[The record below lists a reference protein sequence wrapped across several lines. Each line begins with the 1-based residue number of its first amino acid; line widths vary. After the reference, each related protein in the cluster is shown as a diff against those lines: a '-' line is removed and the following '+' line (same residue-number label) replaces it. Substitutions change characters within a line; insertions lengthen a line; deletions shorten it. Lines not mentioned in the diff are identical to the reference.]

1 MAAVEF
7 EDVYKAY
14 FGPVYR
20 YLLRLSGDEQ
30 LAEEL
35 AAETFFRALRAAEGF
50 RGECEVRVWLCQ
62 IAKNAYYTHQ
72 KKSRRA
78 RPADEALLGQL
89 ADPAPPPEET
99 AAARDQAARLR
110 AIAEGLPEP
119 YREVFRLRAFGE
131 LPYKDIASFYEKTA
145 NWACVTYHRARE
157 MIRRRWEEEE
167 G

>member
-1 MAAVEF
+1 MEF
-7 EDVYKAY
+7 EEIYKAY

-20 YLLRLSGDEQ
+20 YLLRLSGSEQ

-35 AAETFFRALRAAEGF
+35 AAETFFRALRAADGF
-50 RGECEVRVWLCQ
+50 RGGCEVRVWLCQ

-78 RPADEALLGQL
+78 RPADEALLGQV
-89 ADPAPPPEET
+89 ADRAPPPEE
-99 AAARDQAARLR
+99 AADTRDRAARLR
-110 AIAEGLPEP
+110 AIAERLPEP

-131 LPYKDIASFYEKTA
+131 LPYKDIGSLYGKTA
-145 NWACVTYHRARE
+145 NWACVTFHRARE

>member
-1 MAAVEF
+1 MEF
-7 EDVYKAY
+7 EEIYKVY

-20 YLLRLSGDEQ
+20 YLLRLSGSEQ

-35 AAETFFRALRAAEGF
+35 AAETFFRALRAADGF
-50 RGECEVRVWLCQ
+50 RGGCEVRVWLCQ

-78 RPADEALLGQL
+78 RPADEALLGQV
-89 ADPAPPPEET
+89 ADPAPPPEE
-99 AAARDQAARLR
+99 AADTRDRAARLR
-110 AIAEGLPEP
+110 AIAERLPEP

-131 LPYKDIASFYEKTA
+131 LPYKDIGSLYGKTA
-145 NWACVTYHRARE
+145 NWACVTFHRARE

>member
-1 MAAVEF
+1 MEF
-7 EDVYKAY
+7 EETYKAY

-20 YLLRLSGDEQ
+20 YLLRLSGSEQ

-35 AAETFFRALRAAEGF
+35 AAETFFRALRAADGF
-50 RGECEVRVWLCQ
+50 RGGCEVRVWLCQ

-78 RPADEALLGQL
+78 RPADEALLGQV
-89 ADPAPPPEET
+89 ADPAPPPEE
-99 AAARDQAARLR
+99 AADTRDRAARLR
-110 AIAEGLPEP
+110 AIAERLPEP

-131 LPYKDIASFYEKTA
+131 LPYKDIGSLYGKTA
-145 NWACVTYHRARE
+145 NWACVTFHRARE

>member
-1 MAAVEF
+1 MTAVEF

-35 AAETFFRALRAAEGF
+35 AAETFFRALRAADGF
-50 RGECEVRVWLCQ
+50 RGGCEVRVWLCQ

-78 RPADEALLGQL
+78 RPADEALLGQV
-89 ADPAPPPEET
+89 ADPAPPPAE
-99 AAARDQAARLR
+99 AADTRDRAARLR
-110 AIAEGLPEP
+110 AIAQRLPEP

-131 LPYKDIASFYEKTA
+131 LPYKDIGSLYGKTA
-145 NWACVTYHRARE
+145 NWACVTFHRARE

>member
-1 MAAVEF
+1 MEF
-7 EDVYKAY
+7 EEIYKAY

-20 YLLRLSGDEQ
+20 YLLRLSGSEQ

-35 AAETFFRALRAAEGF
+35 AAETFFRALRAADGF
-50 RGECEVRVWLCQ
+50 RGGCEVRVWLCQ

-78 RPADEALLGQL
+78 RPADEALLGQV
-89 ADPAPPPEET
+89 ADPAPPPEE
-99 AAARDQAARLR
+99 AADTRDRAVRLR
-110 AIAEGLPEP
+110 AIAERLPEP

-131 LPYKDIASFYEKTA
+131 LPYKDIGSLYGKTA
-145 NWACVTYHRARE
+145 NWACVTFHRARE

>member
-1 MAAVEF
+1 MEF
-7 EDVYKAY
+7 EEIYKAY

-20 YLLRLSGDEQ
+20 YLLRLSGSEQ

-35 AAETFFRALRAAEGF
+35 TAETFFRALRAAEGF

-62 IAKNAYYTHQ
+62 IAKNAYFTHLQ
-72 KKSRRA
+72 KSRRT

-110 AIAEGLPEP
+110 AIAEELPEP
-119 YREVFRLRAFGE
+119 YREVFHLRAFGE
-131 LPYKDIASFYEKTA
+131 LPYKDIGSLYGKTA
-145 NWACVTYHRARE
+145 NWACVTCHRARE
-157 MIRRRWEEEE
+157 MIRRRWKEEE

>member
-1 MAAVEF
+1 MEF

-20 YLLRLSGDEQ
+20 YLLRLSGSEQ

-35 AAETFFRALRAAEGF
+35 TAETFFRALRAAERF

-72 KKSRRA
+72 RKNSRA

-99 AAARDQAARLR
+99 AADRDQAARLR

-131 LPYKDIASFYEKTA
+131 LPYKDIGGFYGQTA
-145 NWACVTYHRARE
+145 NWACVTCHRARE
-157 MIRRRWEEEE
+157 MIRRRWKEEE

>member
-1 MAAVEF
+1 MEF

-20 YLLRLSGDEQ
+20 YLLRLSGDES

-35 AAETFFRALRAAEGF
+35 TAETFFRALRAAEGV
-50 RGECEVRVWLCQ
+50 RGECEGRGWLCQ
-62 IAKNAYYTHQ
+62 IAKNAYCTHLQ
-72 KKSRRA
+72 KSRRA

-89 ADPAPPPEET
+89 AAPAPPPEEP
-99 AAARDQAARLR
+99 AAVRAQAARLR
-110 AIAEGLPEP
+110 AIAEELPEP

-131 LPYKDIASFYEKTA
+131 LPYKDIGSLYGKTA
-145 NWACVTYHRARE
+145 NWACVTCHRTRE

-167 G
+167 E

>member
-1 MAAVEF
+1 MEF
-7 EDVYKAY
+7 EEVYKAY

-20 YLLRLSGDEQ
+20 YLLRLSGSEQ

-35 AAETFFRALRAAEGF
+35 AAETFFRALRAADGF
-50 RGECEVRVWLCQ
+50 RGGCEVRVWLCQ

-78 RPADEALLGQL
+78 RPADEALLGQV
-89 ADPAPPPEET
+89 ADPAPPPEE
-99 AAARDQAARLR
+99 AADTRDRAARLR
-110 AIAEGLPEP
+110 AIAERLPEP

-131 LPYKDIASFYEKTA
+131 LPYKDIGSLCGKTA
-145 NWACVTYHRARE
+145 NWACVTCHRARE

>member
-1 MAAVEF
+1 MEF
-7 EDVYKAY
+7 EEVYKAY

-20 YLLRLSGDEQ
+20 YLLRLSGSEQ

-35 AAETFFRALRAAEGF
+35 AAETFFRALRAADGF
-50 RGECEVRVWLCQ
+50 RGGCEVRVWLCQ

-78 RPADEALLGQL
+78 RPADEALLGQV
-89 ADPAPPPEET
+89 ADPAPPPEE
-99 AAARDQAARLR
+99 AADTRDRAARLR
-110 AIAEGLPEP
+110 AIAERLPEP

-131 LPYKDIASFYEKTA
+131 LPYKDIGSLYGKTA
-145 NWACVTYHRARE
+145 NWACVTFHRARE

>member
-1 MAAVEF
+1 MES
-7 EDVYKAY
+7 EEIYKAY

-20 YLLRLSGDEQ
+20 YLLRLSGSEQ

-35 AAETFFRALRAAEGF
+35 TAETFFRALRAAEGF

-62 IAKNAYYTHQ
+62 IAKNAYFTHLQ
-72 KKSRRA
+72 KSRRT

-110 AIAEGLPEP
+110 AIAEELPEP
-119 YREVFRLRAFGE
+119 YREVFHLRAFGE
-131 LPYKDIASFYEKTA
+131 LPYKDIGSLYGKTA
-145 NWACVTYHRARE
+145 NWACVTCHRARE
-157 MIRRRWEEEE
+157 MIRRRWKEEE

>member
-1 MAAVEF
+1 MEF

-30 LAEEL
+30 MAEEL
-35 AAETFFRALRAAEGF
+35 TGETFFRALRAAEGF

-62 IAKNAYYTHQ
+62 IAKNAYYTHL
-72 KKSRRA
+72 KKSRRT
-78 RPADEALLGQL
+78 RPADETLLGQL

-110 AIAEGLPEP
+110 A
-119 YREVFRLRAFGE
+119 FGE
-131 LPYKDIASFYEKTA
+131 LLYKDIGSLYGKTA
-145 NWACVTYHRARE
+145 NWACVTCHRARE

-167 G
+167 E

>member
-1 MAAVEF
+1 MEF
-7 EDVYKAY
+7 EEIYKAY

-20 YLLRLSGDEQ
+20 YLLRLSGSEQ

-35 AAETFFRALRAAEGF
+35 AAETFFRALRAADGF
-50 RGECEVRVWLCQ
+50 RGGCEVRVWLCQ

-78 RPADEALLGQL
+78 RPADEALLGRV
-89 ADPAPPPEET
+89 ADPAPPPEE
-99 AAARDQAARLR
+99 AADTRDRAARLR
-110 AIAEGLPEP
+110 AIAERLPEP

-131 LPYKDIASFYEKTA
+131 LPYKDIGSLYGKTA
-145 NWACVTYHRARE
+145 NWACVTFHRARE

>member
-89 ADPAPPPEET
+89 AAPAPPREGFLSPRVE
-99 AAARDQAARLR
+99 LLGWSR
-110 AIAEGLPEP
+110 ADAPRPVSLA
-119 YREVFRLRAFGE
+119 V
-131 LPYKDIASFYEKTA
+131 
-145 NWACVTYHRARE
+145 
-157 MIRRRWEEEE
+157 
-167 G
+167 

>member
-20 YLLRLSGDEQ
+20 YLLRLSGGES

-35 AAETFFRALRAAEGF
+35 AAETLVRALRAAEGF
-50 RGECEVRVWLCQ
+50 RGEGEVRVWLCQ

-89 ADPAPPPEET
+89 ADPAPPLEE
-99 AAARDQAARLR
+99 AAATRDQAARLR
-110 AIAEGLPEP
+110 AIADSLPEP

-131 LPYKDIASFYEKTA
+131 LPYKDIASLYEKTA
-145 NWACVTYHRARE
+145 NWACVTFHRARE

>member
-1 MAAVEF
+1 MEF
-7 EDVYKAY
+7 EEIYKAY

-20 YLLRLSGDEQ
+20 YLLRLSGDEP

-35 AAETFFRALRAAEGF
+35 TAETFFRAMRAAERF

-72 KKSRRA
+72 KKNCRA
-78 RPADEALLGQL
+78 IPAGEELLGQA
-89 ADPAPPPEET
+89 ADPAPPPEEVADT
-99 AAARDQAARLR
+99 RDQAARLR

-131 LPYKDIASFYEKTA
+131 LPYKDIASLYGKTA
-145 NWACVTYHRARE
+145 NWACVTCHRARE
-157 MIRRRWEEEE
+157 MIRRRWKEEE

>member
-78 RPADEALLGQL
+78 CPADEALLGQL
-89 ADPAPPPEET
+89 ADPAPPPGGGGRRPGPGGPP
-99 AAARDQAARLR
+99 AGHRGRAARALPG
-110 AIAEGLPEP
+110 GLPSAG
-119 YREVFRLRAFGE
+119 FRG
-131 LPYKDIASFYEKTA
+131 TA
-145 NWACVTYHRARE
+145 LQGHRQSL
-157 MIRRRWEEEE
+157 
-167 G
+167 

>member
-1 MAAVEF
+1 MEF
-7 EDVYKAY
+7 EEIYKTY

-20 YLLRLSGDEQ
+20 YLLRLSGSEQ

-35 AAETFFRALRAAEGF
+35 AAETFFRALRAADGF
-50 RGECEVRVWLCQ
+50 RGGCEVRVWLCQ

-78 RPADEALLGQL
+78 RPADEALLGQV
-89 ADPAPPPEET
+89 ADPAPPPEE
-99 AAARDQAARLR
+99 AADTRDRAARLR
-110 AIAEGLPEP
+110 AIAERLPEP

-131 LPYKDIASFYEKTA
+131 LPYKDIGSLYGKTA
-145 NWACVTYHRARE
+145 NWACVTFHRARE

>member
-1 MAAVEF
+1 MEF
-7 EDVYKAY
+7 EEIYKAY

-20 YLLRLSGDEQ
+20 YLLRLSGSEQ

-35 AAETFFRALRAAEGF
+35 AAETFFRALRATDGF
-50 RGECEVRVWLCQ
+50 RGGCEVRVWLCQ

-78 RPADEALLGQL
+78 RPADEALLGQV
-89 ADPAPPPEET
+89 ADPAPPPEE
-99 AAARDQAARLR
+99 AADTRDRAARLR
-110 AIAEGLPEP
+110 AIAERLPEP

-131 LPYKDIASFYEKTA
+131 LPYKDIGSLYGKTA
-145 NWACVTYHRARE
+145 NWACVTFHRARE

>member
-1 MAAVEF
+1 MNNWRRNWPPRPF
-7 EDVYKAY
+7 
-14 FGPVYR
+14 
-20 YLLRLSGDEQ
+20 SG
-30 LAEEL
+30 
-35 AAETFFRALRAAEGF
+35 RCGRR
-50 RGECEVRVWLCQ
+50 RGSGASARCGSGCARSP
-62 IAKNAYYTHQ
+62 KNAYYTHQ

-89 ADPAPPPEET
+89 ADPAPPPEEA

-110 AIAEGLPEP
+110 AIADGLPEP

-131 LPYKDIASFYEKTA
+131 LPYKDIASLYEKTA

>member
-1 MAAVEF
+1 MEF
-7 EDVYKAY
+7 EEIYKAY

-20 YLLRLSGDEQ
+20 YLLRLSGSEQ

-35 AAETFFRALRAAEGF
+35 AAETFFRALRAAGGF
-50 RGECEVRVWLCQ
+50 RGGCEVRVWLCQ

-78 RPADEALLGQL
+78 RPADEALLGQV
-89 ADPAPPPEET
+89 ADPAPPPEE
-99 AAARDQAARLR
+99 AADTRDRAARLR
-110 AIAEGLPEP
+110 AIAERLPEP

-131 LPYKDIASFYEKTA
+131 LPYKDIGSLYGKTA
-145 NWACVTYHRARE
+145 NWACVTFHRARE

>member
-1 MAAVEF
+1 MEF
-7 EDVYKAY
+7 EEIYKAY

-20 YLLRLSGDEQ
+20 YLLRLSGSEQ

-35 AAETFFRALRAAEGF
+35 AAETFFRALRAADGF
-50 RGECEVRVWLCQ
+50 RGGCEVRVWLCQ

-78 RPADEALLGQL
+78 RPADEALLGQV
-89 ADPAPPPEET
+89 ADPAPPPEE
-99 AAARDQAARLR
+99 AADTRDRAA
-110 AIAEGLPEP
+110 
-119 YREVFRLRAFGE
+119 RLRAFGE
-131 LPYKDIASFYEKTA
+131 LPYKDIGSLYGKTA
-145 NWACVTYHRARE
+145 NWACVTFHRARE

>member
-1 MAAVEF
+1 MEF
-7 EDVYKAY
+7 EEIYKVY

-20 YLLRLSGDEQ
+20 YLLRLSGSEQ

-35 AAETFFRALRAAEGF
+35 AAETFFRALRAADGF
-50 RGECEVRVWLCQ
+50 RGGCEVRVWLCQ

-78 RPADEALLGQL
+78 RPADEALLGQV
-89 ADPAPPPEET
+89 ADPAPPPEE
-99 AAARDQAARLR
+99 AADTRDRAVRLR
-110 AIAEGLPEP
+110 AIAERLPEP

-131 LPYKDIASFYEKTA
+131 LPYKDIGSLYGKTA
-145 NWACVTYHRARE
+145 NWACVTFHRARE